1 MKKEQVVEVMV
12 ERLNILYRAAAV
24 QNNQSLI
31 ELEKHILSIQPQTRS
46 MCSDLYD
53 TLLARNIIKSE

>member
-1 MKKEQVVEVMV
+1 MKKEQVVEIMV

-31 ELEKHILSIQPQTRS
+31 ELEKHLLSIQSQTRS

-53 TLLARNIIKSE
+53 TLSQRDLIKSE